1 MNMTRAIP
9 TTLTLF
15 DNANAGEPTPATI
28 GSARP
33 GCLPRYLAD
42 FEQGDVVMILD
53 RWTGIIKTMLFA
65 DWRTMTWAL
74 SDMSL
79 GMEAAHG
86 ARYSPRS
93 KSQRWTSEQNMRD
106 FYALCAT
113 KRIALRFLP
122 EKSMPT
128 LRKYA
133 GLDKSGTNDLLA
145 WDAALTVRPR
155 LWDCAQRPE
164 NLGSYL
170 DPREDQ
176 RERTMSHTKHTAGLA
191 YRAATKEA
199 ALILSAADDEDA
211 GDKYRASVP
220 GQRAYTSECLQAVRA
235 RLEAHTSDVIPNGEG
250 IQFIMGVSTYV
261 YPDGTSETISLSE
274 IMRFP
279 HRGDTKFPASKIA
292 KTQYVACMMLLLN
305 EIGQRHLN
313 LRTGAPM
320 GFRDIKQ
327 YGIVSSGFH
336 LKPGFLRPKFYHH
349 GIKGIVKRRLET
361 RFGLHTV
368 ADPFHAG
375 STKRQAAID
384 WMHPEHQAYF
394 HWLRNACRIAYE
406 QTTKGMIGYLNTA
419 SASTLFD
426 VV

>member
-1 MNMTRAIP
+1 MNMTRTSP

-15 DNANAGEPTPATI
+15 DSTDAGEPTPVTV
-28 GSARP
+28 SPARL

-42 FEQGDVVMILD
+42 FEQGDAVMILD
-53 RWTGIIKTMLFA
+53 RWTGIITTMLFA

-93 KSQRWTSEQNMRD
+93 KSQKWTSEQDMRN
-106 FYALCAT
+106 FHALCAT

-128 LRKYA
+128 LRKYV

-145 WDAALTVRPR
+145 WDAALAVRPR
-155 LWDCAQRPE
+155 LWECAQRPE

-176 RERTMSHTKHTAGLA
+176 RERTAPHTRKTAGFA

-199 ALILSAADDEDA
+199 ALLLSAGDDEDS

-220 GQRAYTSECLQAVRA
+220 GQRAYMPDCLRAVRA
-235 RLEAHTSDVIPNGEG
+235 RLEAHTSDVIPGREG
-250 IQFIMGVSTYV
+250 IQFIKGVSTYV

-279 HRGDTKFPASKIA
+279 HRDDTKFLASKIT
-292 KTQYVACMMLLLN
+292 KTQYVACMMLLLDMF
-305 EIGQRHLN
+305 GKRYLN
-313 LRTGAPM
+313 PRTGAPM

-327 YGIVSSGFH
+327 YGMVSSGFH

-349 GIKGIVKRRLET
+349 GIKGFMKQRLEK
-361 RFGLHTV
+361 RFGKETV

-375 STKRQAAID
+375 STKQQAAID
-384 WMHPEHQAYF
+384 WTNPEHQAYKN
-394 HWLRNACRIAYE
+394 WVRNACRIAYE
-406 QTTKGMIGYLNTA
+406 QTTKGMIDYLNA
-419 SASTLFD
+419 GPASTLFD
-426 VV
+426 AD